1 MIYRL
6 MTARLIAAPSE
17 VLFDINEGRFKR
29 PLLHLYY
36 ASLQITHQKKQV
48 WNTFIYISIHSHFL
62 ETP

>member
-29 PLLHLYY
+29 PFVTSVLCQSPNNTSEKTGMEYIYLHLY
-36 ASLQITHQKKQV
+36 S
-48 WNTFIYISIHSHFL
+48 
-62 ETP
+62 